1 MRSFLRS
8 LRRWPA
14 ILVAAALAGSGAI
27 AVATLPAAH
36 ASIPQNVAWKSSAP
50 FGLWHNGGF
59 NVFNNEWNT
68 SEAGPQTIWAHSFHN
83 WGVESRQAST
93 TSVKVY
99 PSVQKNYRNR
109 PYTSLKSL
117 TSTFTESMPP
127 ASSNFIA
134 EAAYDIWLNNFN
146 IEVMMWVDNHR
157 QVPAGH
163 VIATV
168 DIFGQKFR
176 VWQSGHDLFSFALVG
191 KRETSGK
198 VHLLSALRWLVN
210 HGLLSRSVTLRQ
222 VDFGWEIAS
231 THGAPMDFIVT
242 RYSLKTRFK

>member
-1 MRSFLRS
+1 
-8 LRRWPA
+8 
-14 ILVAAALAGSGAI
+14 
-27 AVATLPAAH
+27 
-36 ASIPQNVAWKSSAP
+36 
-50 FGLWHNGGF
+50 
-59 NVFNNEWNT
+59 
-68 SEAGPQTIWAHSFHN
+68 
-83 WGVESRQAST
+83 
-93 TSVKVY
+93 VY

-231 THGAPMDFIVT
+231 TRGAPMDFIVT
-242 RYSLKTRFK
+242 HYSLKTRFK